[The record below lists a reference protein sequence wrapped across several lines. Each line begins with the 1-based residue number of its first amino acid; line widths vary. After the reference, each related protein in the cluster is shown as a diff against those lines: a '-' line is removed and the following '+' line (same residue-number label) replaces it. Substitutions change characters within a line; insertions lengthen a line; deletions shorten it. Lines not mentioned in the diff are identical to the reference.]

1 MAPNTT
7 EMVSIENRD
16 PGDEDVIQAEKDR
29 MNAVWAGLR
38 TAIVEDSEYIKCPM
52 VPLADHDYLG
62 SGLIPYFPDFD
73 KGMFILS
80 KDDIA
85 SVQFT
90 ALGL

>member
-1 MAPNTT
+1 MALNTT

-29 MNAVWAGLR
+29 MTAVWAGLR
-38 TAIVEDSEYIKCPM
+38 TAIVDDSEYIKCPM

-62 SGLIPYFPDFD
+62 SDLIPYFPDFD
-73 KGMFILS
+73 KRLFILN